1 LIETPDIRKSYMPN
15 IAGQLS
21 VNRMKRM
28 LRAGS
33 RLSTSMLGLVC
44 GIGVIGGGQTLLY
57 TVLGPATREIGI
69 GEFQTGMI
77 VTMSALV
84 LTCSSPF
91 WGRLI
96 DKWGSRKA
104 YIVGMAS
111 YAVGSFI
118 FAGVLALALA
128 RIITPVLS
136 LMCLIAVRCVYA
148 FMTAGIYP
156 AAMKHVADVTN
167 ERDRGGGMAVIL
179 AAANVGSIL
188 GPILGS
194 VLGSVAL
201 LLPIFVTSALAL
213 IATATA
219 AVSLHDARNPVR
231 VASCEAEPVRPAGL
245 RFADR
250 RISSVLIATA
260 LAYIAFSALQQS
272 LPFYLQDILRLDAR
286 GTARSVGIAM
296 GVLATAMVATQLG
309 IVKFL
314 KPGAQTMLTM
324 GSASLIGGLLCVGA
338 ASTLPA
344 ICGAQ
349 ILVGIGFGLF
359 LPGAKT
365 AASLAVA
372 ANEQGAVAG
381 LIAAASAAGVVV
393 GPLIGTGLVNM
404 GASTPYFV
412 GAVVMLLALLL
423 THRVVE
429 RRVAK
434 TS

>member
-136 LMCLIAVRCVYA
+136 LMCLIAVRC
-148 FMTAGIYP
+148 IYP

-324 GSASLIGGLLCVGA
+324 GAASLIGGLLCVGA

-429 RRVAK
+429 RRVAE